1 MMNIPGLTNS
11 GSMPINAGAGPSS
24 VGGNEEINFQGG
36 SVSFGASGNQ
46 SPDDHCCRFGDG
58 LHGRDDGRG

>member
-36 SVSFGASGNQ
+36 SVSFGSSGL
-46 SPDDHCCRFGDG
+46 PTWTLAIIAVG
-58 LHGRDDGRG
+58 LLWFVLRGKK

>member
-24 VGGNEEINFQGG
+24 VGGNEEINFRGG
-36 SVSFGASGNQ
+36 SVSFDSSSLPAWAMAAVAV
-46 SPDDHCCRFGDG
+46 G
-58 LHGRDDGRG
+58 LLWFVLRGK